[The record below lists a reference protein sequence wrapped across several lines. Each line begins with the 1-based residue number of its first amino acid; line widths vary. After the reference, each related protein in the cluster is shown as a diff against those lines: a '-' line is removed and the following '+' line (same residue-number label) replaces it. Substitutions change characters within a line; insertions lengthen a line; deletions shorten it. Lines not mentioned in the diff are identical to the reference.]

1 MLKTIRAIAL
11 VTFVAVALV
20 GCTDTLEK
28 TVDSTETLEFT
39 TALEALEKTVNGIVQ
54 SSPEDDAVD
63 SEMVIREGES
73 MLGSRGYVF
82 SPISLNKVDVRYG
95 DCYAVL
101 TPAAKTTAEFT
112 GVINCTGMVDSSA
125 GVDESDTSYIAILT
139 LLASDESAGVRG
151 SVGANPSTPVDLL
164 RKLASDGNEEV
175 RGSVAENPS
184 TPVDLLRKL
193 ASDANTYVRGGVARN
208 PSTPVDLLD
217 KLASDASEFVR
228 EVVAENPSTP
238 VDSLNR
244 LASDENEAVRSSV
257 ASRNG

>member
-1 MLKTIRAIAL
+1 MLKTIGTIAL
-11 VTFVAVALV
+11 VTFVAVTFV

-39 TALEALEKTVNGIVQ
+39 AALQALEKTVNGIVQ

-73 MLGSRGYVF
+73 MLGSSGYVF

-112 GVINCTGMVDSSA
+112 GIINCTGMADSSA

-139 LLASDESAGVRG
+139 LLASDENEVVRSG
-151 SVGANPSTPVDLL
+151 
-164 RKLASDGNEEV
+164 
-175 RGSVAENPS
+175 VAE
-184 TPVDLLRKL
+184 
-193 ASDANTYVRGGVARN
+193 N

-217 KLASDASEFVR
+217 KLASDTDWIVR
-228 EVVAENPSTP
+228 W
-238 VDSLNR
+238 
-244 LASDENEAVRSSV
+244 SV
-257 ASRNG
+257 ASRDD

>member
-73 MLGSRGYVF
+73 MLGSSGYVF

-151 SVGANPSTPVDLL
+151 SV
-164 RKLASDGNEEV
+164 
-175 RGSVAENPS
+175 AE
-184 TPVDLLRKL
+184 
-193 ASDANTYVRGGVARN
+193 N